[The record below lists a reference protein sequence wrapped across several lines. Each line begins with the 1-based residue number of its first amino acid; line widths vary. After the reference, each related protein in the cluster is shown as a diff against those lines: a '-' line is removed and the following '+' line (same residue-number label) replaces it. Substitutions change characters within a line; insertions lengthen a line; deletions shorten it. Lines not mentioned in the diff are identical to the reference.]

1 MLRFF
6 SGRIVLLIA
15 VFLSACAPAFCQKP
29 ENPQQP
35 GTSQQPDPSAQADTF
50 HWVDFHSP
58 KDQSIVV
65 WVTRSLA
72 VEDWSAIREIG
83 VMYDSALV
91 ITTKRATPQS
101 LPDTDSFDIYNV
113 SLTSHLVT
121 PILKGVRLRWL
132 AMLRLYASSPMEPAV
147 LYDNCR
153 QCAANTYFTT
163 FHYNL
168 ATRRWE
174 ARWIN
179 GGNGVAVWNSNHPAG
194 MEWTQVYAVT
204 TAGNGIAQLVTWN
217 HFDFGPGKP
226 PEDSIFRYDVDPFSG
241 LDRTSVVSGKQVD
254 AMKVALCSAQ
264 DAVTGLAR
272 GQDSELCQDVIHP
285 GRSAERARRSSAR
298 SDKSGAASQFNKPLR
313 GVPAKRPAPPNTPAP
328 SGTKTQPQ
336 HP

>member
-1 MLRFF
+1 MLRLFPRRVF
-6 SGRIVLLIA
+6 SAIA
-15 VFLSACAPAFCQKP
+15 VFLAASGLSFSQAPDATQKA
-29 ENPQQP
+29 
-35 GTSQQPDPSAQADTF
+35 DSAQQTETF
-50 HWVDFHSP
+50 HWVDFHSS

-72 VEDWSAIREIG
+72 VEDWTAIREIG

-91 ITTKRATPQS
+91 VTTRRATLQS

-113 SLTSHLVT
+113 SLTSHLVR
-121 PILKGVRLRWL
+121 PLLKGVNLRWL

-168 ATRRWE
+168 ATRCWE
-174 ARWIN
+174 ARWVN
-179 GGNGVAVWNSNHPAG
+179 GGNGVAVWNANHPAG
-194 MEWTQVYAVT
+194 MEWTQVYAVM

-217 HFDFGPGKP
+217 HFDFGSGKP

-241 LDRTSVVSGKQVD
+241 LDRTAVVSGKQAD
-254 AMKVALCSAQ
+254 AVKTALCTAQ
-264 DAVTGLAR
+264 DAVTGLQR
-272 GQDSELCQDVIHP
+272 GQDSELCLNLLHP
-285 GRSAERARRSSAR
+285 GRSGERTHRKNEHA
-298 SDKSGAASQFNKPLR
+298 DKSGQATKFNKPLR
-313 GVPAKRPAPPNTPAP
+313 GVPAKTPAPPNTPAP
-328 SGTKTQPQ
+328 SESKTAPQ